1 MAAPAIPARSLY
13 VIQDDVQALLEC
25 ADTVAPEQ
33 EADYIADLARLLG
46 ERRDKTDAV
55 AQFLAHCESQID
67 FAKAEIARLQ
77 ERKASFETHLD
88 RLKGYVVRV
97 MDATGT
103 RKLEGNNATLSLR
116 KCPPSVEVLDE
127 GAVPPEYKV
136 ATLKMP
142 GDLVDR
148 VLDALDLDSP
158 VSLTWACDK
167 RAIRAALDAGTPVD
181 GASFAA
187 DRFTVVR
194 K

>member
-1 MAAPAIPARSLY
+1 MAA
-13 VIQDDVQALLEC
+13 VIQMSTLYSVEESLSALLEC

-33 EADYIADLARLLG
+33 EQDYVADLAQAIGNAR
-46 ERRDKTDAV
+46 EKRDAV
-55 AQFLAHCESQID
+55 AQYFAHCESQIE

-77 ERKASFETHLD
+77 ERKASFEAHLE

-127 GAVPPEYKV
+127 GSVPPAYKI
-136 ATLKMP
+136 ATVKMP
-142 GDLVDR
+142 GDLVDT
-148 VLDALDLDSP
+148 VLDALEIDSP

-167 RAIRAALDAGTPVD
+167 RAIKAGLEGGAEVPGAA
-181 GASFAA
+181 FAPE
-187 DRFTVVR
+187 RFTVVR